1 VDIKKNKIYVTKSSK
16 AKPPAYFSGGGK
28 LHPRIA
34 DKMMEILCSEHSFA
48 YMNEEG
54 NNELNDHRKKYY
66 LNRIHDNQRVI
77 WITRNLILFET
88 CIPGIHNEIT
98 S

>member
-1 VDIKKNKIYVTKSSK
+1 
-16 AKPPAYFSGGGK
+16 